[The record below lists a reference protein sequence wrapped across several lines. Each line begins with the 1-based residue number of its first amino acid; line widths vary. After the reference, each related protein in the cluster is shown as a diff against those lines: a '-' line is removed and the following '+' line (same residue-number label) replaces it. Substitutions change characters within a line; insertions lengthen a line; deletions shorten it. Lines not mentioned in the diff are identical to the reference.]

1 MGGSIPIALTRF
13 LEFPVRRCLVPLLA
27 ISCAVMGTTGTLHG
41 QTPPPSATA
50 PSATAPAFTPAHPD
64 SVAAMM
70 PFARAHAA
78 LTTLRERADA
88 EYAEPKNKKPEVLAE
103 LREKYRAER
112 ERLLKAQG
120 LAESGYGEFTRRIS
134 SDDAARR
141 AFEAALAKVT
151 GK

>member
-1 MGGSIPIALTRF
+1 
-13 LEFPVRRCLVPLLA
+13 
-27 ISCAVMGTTGTLHG
+27 
-41 QTPPPSATA
+41 
-50 PSATAPAFTPAHPD
+50 
-64 SVAAMM
+64 MM

-120 LAESGYGEFTRRIS
+120 LAEAGYGEFTRRIS

>member
-1 MGGSIPIALTRF
+1 ML
-13 LEFPVRRCLVPLLA
+13 RCLVPLLA
-27 ISCAVMGTTGTLHG
+27 IGCAMMGPTRPLHA
-41 QTPPPSATA
+41 QTSTPPTTVSPVAAA
-50 PSATAPAFTPAHPD
+50 PHPD

-70 PFARAHAA
+70 PFARTHAA
-78 LTTLRERADA
+78 LNTLRERADA

-103 LREKYRAER
+103 LRAKYRAER

-120 LAESGYGEFTRRIS
+120 LTEASYGELTRRIS
-134 SDDAARR
+134 SDDAARL